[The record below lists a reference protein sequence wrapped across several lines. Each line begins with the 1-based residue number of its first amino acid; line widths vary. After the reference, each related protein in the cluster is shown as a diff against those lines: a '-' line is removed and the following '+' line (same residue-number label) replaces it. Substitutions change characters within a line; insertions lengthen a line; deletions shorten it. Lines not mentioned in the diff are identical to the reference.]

1 ATPQAPAVVF
11 GETTLSYAEL
21 NARANALAHDL
32 IGRGVGPESVVAL
45 ALPRCLELVVAILG
59 VLKAGGA
66 YLPVDPAY
74 PAGRIASMLADA
86 GPALV
91 LTTGANAALN
101 GGHAIPCVVLDDRDT
116 VAALAAQPG
125 TDPTDEHRTSPLTA
139 EHPAYVIYT
148 SGSTGAPKGVV
159 VSHAGLPS
167 LASAQIE
174 HFRIDAHSRVLQFAS
189 LTFDASF
196 SELCMSLLAG

>member
-1 ATPQAPAVVF
+1 
-11 GETTLSYAEL
+11 LSYAEL
-21 NARANALAHDL
+21 NARANALAHHL
-32 IGRGVGPESVVAL
+32 IGEGVGPESVVAL

-86 GPALV
+86 APALV
-91 LTTGANAALN
+91 LATFATRGSLPDGARVL
-101 GGHAIPCVVLDDRDT
+101 VLDDEG
-116 VAALAAQPG
+116 VAAGLEARPG
-125 TDPTDEHRTSPLTA
+125 TDPTDAERIGPLTA
-139 EHPAYVIYT
+139 QHPAYVIYT

-174 HFRIDAHSRVLQFAS
+174 HF
-189 LTFDASF
+189 
-196 SELCMSLLAG
+196 